1 MAPMSGTDEELARL
15 RDLYEHAPCGYLS
28 LTPPGTITKVNQTL
42 LDWTGY
48 RAEDLL
54 DGTRFQEL
62 LPVGD
67 RIYYET
73 HFRPLLTM
81 QGEVREIAVDL
92 RCAGGERLPVL
103 VNSTLRPEEPDGAPG
118 VRVCVFR
125 AIDRREYEREL
136 LYARRRARESEAR
149 ARRLAETL
157 QRSFIPPV
165 LPPVPGLE
173 VGDAYRPAGA
183 GDEVGGDFYDVFEIS
198 PGRWGLVLGDV
209 CGKGVEAAVVTSLA
223 RYTVRAVATE
233 AESPADVLRK
243 LNSSLLGHDAER
255 FCTAVYAGIE
265 SGPGGGPLLTVSLGG
280 HPAPILAASSGEVR
294 PIGRPGDLLGVLD
307 DVVLTD
313 ETVELRSGDAVLFF
327 TDGVSEAR
335 RDREF
340 FGEDRLAGLLSDA
353 RASDAGAITA
363 RIVDRVLGFQDG
375 VPRDDIALVTLR
387 VP

>member
-1 MAPMSGTDEELARL
+1 MSGTDEELARL

-73 HFRPLLTM
+73 HFTPLLTM

-136 LYARRRARESEAR
+136 LDARRRARESEAR
-149 ARRLAETL
+149 ARKLAETL

-165 LPPVPGLE
+165 LPPVPGLD

-209 CGKGVEAAVVTSLA
+209 CGKGAEAAVVTSLA

-233 AESPADVLRK
+233 AESPADVLRR

-280 HPAPILAASSGEVR
+280 HPAPILAATSGEVR

-353 RASDAGAITA
+353 RALDAGAITA
-363 RIVDRVLGFQDG
+363 RIIDRVLGFQDG

>member
-1 MAPMSGTDEELARL
+1 MSGADDELARL

-28 LTPPGTITKVNQTL
+28 LRPPGTITRVNQTF

-48 RAEDLL
+48 RADDLL

-73 HFRPLLTM
+73 HFAPLLTM
-81 QGEVREIAVDL
+81 QGEVHEIAVDL
-92 RCAGGERLPVL
+92 KCADGERLPVL
-103 VNSTLRPEEPDGAPG
+103 VNSTLRPEEPDGAPA

-136 LYARRRARESEAR
+136 LHARRRARDSEAR
-149 ARRLAETL
+149 ARQLAETL
-157 QRSFIPPV
+157 QRSFIPPA
-165 LPPVPGLE
+165 LPRVPGLE
-173 VGDAYRPAGA
+173 AGGAYRPAGA
-183 GDEVGGDFYDVFEIS
+183 GDEVGGDFYDLFEIS
-198 PGRWGLVLGDV
+198 PTRWGLVLGDV
-209 CGKGVEAAVVTSLA
+209 CGKGAGAAVVTSLA

-243 LNSSLLGHDAER
+243 LNSSLLGHGAER

-265 SGPGGGPLLTVSLGG
+265 YGPRGKPLLTVSLGG
-280 HPAPILAASSGEVR
+280 HPAPLLVASSGEVR
-294 PIGRPGDLLGVLD
+294 RVGRPGDLLGILD
-307 DVVLTD
+307 DVVLAD
-313 ETVELRSGDAVLFF
+313 ESVELRSGDSVLFF

-353 RASDAGAITA
+353 RGLDAGAITG
-363 RIVDRVLGFQDG
+363 RIVDRVVGFQNG

-387 VP
+387 VQ

>member
-1 MAPMSGTDEELARL
+1 MSGTDEELARL

>member
-1 MAPMSGTDEELARL
+1 MPGGAEELARL

-28 LTPPGTITKVNQTL
+28 LSPPGTITRVNRTF

-48 RAEDLL
+48 RADDLL
-54 DGTRFQEL
+54 GGARFQDL

-73 HFRPLLTM
+73 HFTPLLTM
-81 QGEVREIAVDL
+81 QGEVREIAVEL
-92 RCAGGERLPVL
+92 KCAGGERLPVL
-103 VNSTLRPEEPDGAPG
+103 VNSTLRPEEPGGAPS
-118 VRVCVFR
+118 VRMCVFR

-136 LYARRRARESEAR
+136 LYIRRRAGESEAR
-149 ARRLAETL
+149 ARQLAETL

-183 GDEVGGDFYDVFEIS
+183 GDEVGGDFYDVFEIA

-209 CGKGVEAAVVTSLA
+209 CGKGAEAAVVTSLA

-243 LNSSLLGHDAER
+243 LNASLLGHGAER

-294 PIGRPGDLLGVLD
+294 PLGRPGDLLGLLE
-307 DVVLTD
+307 DVVLAD
-313 ETVELRSGDAVLFF
+313 ESVELRSGDAVLFF

-335 RDREF
+335 RGREF
-340 FGEDRLAGLLSDA
+340 FGEDRLAGLLSDV
-353 RASDAGAITA
+353 RDLDAGGITG
-363 RIVDRVLGFQDG
+363 RVVDRVLDFQEG
-375 VPRDDIALVTLR
+375 MPRDDIALITLR

>member
-1 MAPMSGTDEELARL
+1 MSGADEELARL

-54 DGTRFQEL
+54 GGTRFQEL

-73 HFRPLLTM
+73 HFTPLLTM

-103 VNSTLRPEEPDGAPG
+103 VNSMLRPEEPDGAPG

-136 LYARRRARESEAR
+136 LHARRRARESEAR
-149 ARRLAETL
+149 ARQLAETL

-198 PGRWGLVLGDV
+198 PDRWGLVLGDV
-209 CGKGVEAAVVTSLA
+209 CGKGAEAAVVTSLA

-243 LNSSLLGHDAER
+243 LNASLLGHDAER

-294 PIGRPGDLLGVLD
+294 PIGRPGDLLGLFD

-340 FGEDRLAGLLSDA
+340 FGEERLAGLLSDA
-353 RASDAGAITA
+353 RAFDAGAITA
-363 RIVDRVLGFQDG
+363 RIIDRVLGFQDG

>member
-1 MAPMSGTDEELARL
+1 MSGTDDELARL
-15 RDLYEHAPCGYLS
+15 RDLYEHAPCGHLS
-28 LTPPGTITKVNQTL
+28 LSPPGTITRVNQTF

-48 RAEDLL
+48 RAEELL

-73 HFRPLLTM
+73 HVRPLLTM

-92 RCAGGERLPVL
+92 KCAGGERLPAL
-103 VNSTLRPEEPDGAPG
+103 VNSTLRPEEPGGSAS

-125 AIDRREYEREL
+125 ATDRREYEREL
-136 LYARRRARESEAR
+136 LHARRRARESEAR
-149 ARRLAETL
+149 ARQLAETL
-157 QRSFIPPV
+157 QSSFIPPA
-165 LPPVPGLE
+165 LPSVPGLE
-173 VGDAYRPAGA
+173 VGGAYRPAGA
-183 GDEVGGDFYDVFEIS
+183 GDEVGGDFYDLFEIT
-198 PGRWGLVLGDV
+198 PARWGLVLGDV
-209 CGKGVEAAVVTSLA
+209 CGKGAGAAVVTSLA

-243 LNSSLLGHDAER
+243 LNSSLLSHGEER

-265 SGPGGGPLLTVSLGG
+265 CGPGGGPLLTVSLGG
-280 HPAPILAASSGEVR
+280 HPAPLLATPSGEVR
-294 PIGRPGDLLGVLD
+294 PIGRPGDLLGLLD
-307 DVVLTD
+307 DVVLAD
-313 ETVELRSGDAVLFF
+313 EAVELRSGDAVLFF

-335 RDREF
+335 RGREF
-340 FGEDRLAGLLSDA
+340 FGEDRLAALLSDV
-353 RASDAGAITA
+353 RAHAADAITG